1 MKHLIRI
8 ILAILITAPLLAK
21 AQTGIALTTSDPSPF
36 TATEP
41 MGCNIANTLCRYTDE
56 TTHAMQIVVTLQ
68 PTFGLK
74 VNGTAYT
81 VTQGVATS
89 LVDTNYRKVFDLE
102 YTLAP
107 TATLSGLKTMAR
119 SGSGRGGWA
128 WHTHFVFSAL
138 TLY

>member
-1 MKHLIRI
+1 MKRLIRI
-8 ILAILITAPLLAK
+8 ILAILIAAPLLAK

-68 PTFGLK
+68 PKFGLT
-74 VNGTAYT
+74 VNGAVYT
-81 VTQGVATS
+81 VTQGVATL

-107 TATLSGLKTMAR
+107 TDVTDDLNALAVGVGLE
-119 SGSGRGGWA
+119 
-128 WHTHFVFSAL
+128 
-138 TLY
+138 